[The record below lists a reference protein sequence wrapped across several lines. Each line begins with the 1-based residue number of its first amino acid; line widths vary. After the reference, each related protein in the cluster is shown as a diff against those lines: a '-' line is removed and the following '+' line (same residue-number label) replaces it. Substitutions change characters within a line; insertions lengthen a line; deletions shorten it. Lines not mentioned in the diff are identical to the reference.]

1 MIRIGDWQVDPQTC
15 TLSRQNETRKI
26 SPRAMDVLV
35 HLSKNAGAV
44 VSAEDLLQNYW
55 PSRAASDHAVHKV
68 LAALRQ
74 ALGDSTNSPKYIKTY
89 PKRGYAIIAEVEV
102 DQAKQPTPA
111 SANTASVIQALQA
124 QAIRHWQSLS
134 AGVMAVAGLALIMA
148 FGTLPTTSNTSDT
161 AVIGINPVSYIGSDS
176 ASPNAYLASGLKSAL
191 TSNLA
196 GIPNL
201 TVRNLAFL
209 ESVDF
214 DSPVNTANLPLDHM
228 LDSSLTEVDGKL
240 IVDIELTEV
249 ATAETLYSD
258 RFESTEGDILGIQDW
273 IVDQVTSSLR
283 IMLDEEQRT
292 VMHDWGTRNAQ
303 AYDHF
308 IKAEFYKQQWNHKDW
323 EQALLHYQEAIDI
336 DPHFVNAYTGLAT
349 AANYMMVY
357 SRRDQVD
364 ELTQMLTDYARELE
378 LLDIDD
384 AAVETLKSM
393 VLNTEGT
400 RQILLAERYKQQI
413 LNGDAEK
420 YVFAQYG
427 LFLMGAR
434 LYDEAEQF
442 ISLAASDDPYRT
454 APNQHANFITGSITP
469 WDAIPV
475 KKQQIIDQP
484 KHIGMLGTLIL
495 NLGLVGNIDEAEYYL
510 KKQKKVDSAGVRSHL
525 SMIRISAFTGELFL
539 QEQLYSGKF
548 NSDLQFNFSYPELFS
563 TDVLTA
569 PDLQYNNGVMRL
581 ILGDVTGAREH
592 WLRLTPVDHRKLIT
606 RLHATEILFPDEVL
620 ESAEY
625 HSLLEELGVGR
636 SWQKQLMDG
645 VLAMEKVTGITLN
658 HKSMAA
664 NENDRLLAKN
674 NLWADTDWL
683 KLDTLKPKPA
693 KTEISDLLGDKTDT
707 IELRLP
713 ESF

>member
-111 SANTASVIQALQA
+111 SANTASVIQVLQA
-124 QAIRHWQSLS
+124 QAVRHWQSLS
-134 AGVMAVAGLALIMA
+134 AGVMAVVGLALSMA

-495 NLGLVGNIDEAEYYL
+495 SLGLVGNIDEAEYYL

-548 NSDLQFNFSYPELFS
+548 NSDLQFNFSYPELFT
-563 TDVLTA
+563 TDVLNA

-625 HSLLEELGVGR
+625 HNLLEELGVGR